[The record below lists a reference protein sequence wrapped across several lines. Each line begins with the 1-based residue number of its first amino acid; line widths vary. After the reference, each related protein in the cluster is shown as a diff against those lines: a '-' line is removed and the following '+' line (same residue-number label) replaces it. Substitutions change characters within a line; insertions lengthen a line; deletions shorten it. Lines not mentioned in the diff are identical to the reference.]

1 MKTTIGFEKLIK
13 SKMERLDNWKANN
26 PQPKDVDEDTLNQY
40 HVDYQSR
47 YIYYKKLNSMLEE
60 IDIWNNFVYIRINKK
75 TKKKISQFN
84 KKSIIIYF

>member
-1 MKTTIGFEKLIK
+1 VNYHFKNIKIKEIMKTTIGIEKLIK

-26 PQPKDVDEDTLNQY
+26 PQPKDVDEDTFNQY

-60 IDIWNNFVYIRINKK
+60 IDIWKK
-75 TKKKISQFN
+75 DIL
-84 KKSIIIYF
+84 

>member
-1 MKTTIGFEKLIK
+1 VNYHFKNIKIKEIMKTTIGIEKLIK

-26 PQPKDVDEDTLNQY
+26 PQPEGVDEDTFNQY

-60 IDIWNNFVYIRINKK
+60 IDIWKK
-75 TKKKISQFN
+75 DIL
-84 KKSIIIYF
+84 